1 MVVAGY
7 ETFLVDSLKLS
18 PRLVAK
24 QLSRCAQ
31 KVFEKESA
39 SDVDM
44 FGRQVSYSLSFV
56 RMRMKAVTTGK
67 TTHLAIKRICECLQ
81 KMGYADDFHQE
92 DRSSPRL
99 KRVHSPDRS
108 AGSLHM
114 WTGCAGIHCTA
125 SLCKRHRSQT
135 SPGPPKL
142 AKFEVS
148 VFRSSL
154 RLRLIF
160 AMYGLASKN
169 AEEQA
174 SSKKAPAS
182 PPISIG
188 SSSSSKVAWCQWS
201 RQRLKTMD
209 VPNLFLQTFEAAA
222 ADGGSMKRPAAAKKN
237 TTKKAPAGSASAD
250 GNKPKEPVH
259 VSSQLPKAKS
269 TPNKDSSSSPG
280 NSRYVMM
287 RESCHYVAVSHRTY
301 ITGKIGKTKPLLI
314 EIHSRLR
321 GCTPLSHGG
330 ELRQLMRDRR
340 EEILKTE

>member
-1 MVVAGY
+1 MEMVVAGY

-201 RQRLKTMD
+201 RQRPGARMMRVPSPCNTFARPPASTSLRWQMALQRVILCLQELMD
-209 VPNLFLQTFEAAA
+209 LSRPSLREAE
-222 ADGGSMKRPAAAKKN
+222 DYGC
-237 TTKKAPAGSASAD
+237 
-250 GNKPKEPVH
+250 
-259 VSSQLPKAKS
+259 SQLVPADFRS
-269 TPNKDSSSSPG
+269 CSS
-280 NSRYVMM
+280 RW
-287 RESCHYVAVSHRTY
+287 R
-301 ITGKIGKTKPLLI
+301 
-314 EIHSRLR
+314 
-321 GCTPLSHGG
+321 
-330 ELRQLMRDRR
+330 
-340 EEILKTE
+340 